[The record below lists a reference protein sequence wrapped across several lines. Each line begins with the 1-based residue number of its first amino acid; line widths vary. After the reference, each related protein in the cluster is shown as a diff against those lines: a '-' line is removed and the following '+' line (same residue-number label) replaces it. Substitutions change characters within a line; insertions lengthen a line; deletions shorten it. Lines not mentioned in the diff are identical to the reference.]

1 MRMFSPTRS
10 GLVPALVA
18 IAVLAPDWASAATDR
33 VGIGGVD
40 LVRIWASGTPPETGK
55 RDLFVADK
63 VFRNEVV
70 ETVRDGALHL
80 RFIDDTEFK
89 LGSDSRATLD
99 SFIYDPASNAGELT
113 LSLKEG
119 LFRLKTG
126 RIKKEGILL
135 ITPVALIEVRGSD
148 VTIEV
153 LKDGTTRVSVSLGEA
168 RMRSQVDGSRL
179 VLTPDGDGGQVAPD
193 GSVAVYAGEVGA
205 GDSGILAG
213 AAFETDPTFQIA
225 NSGSNEDLTE
235 VTYQSASAGQTLS
248 ALSPL
253 AVFDATIQTAL
264 NNMVT
269 GVGFLP
275 AAEGEK
281 QVAALDPTV
290 MTDGTTVSSVV
301 GAVTDTV
308 ISIVASMVTETQVAV
323 GIFGTGSFPNGN
335 GGFETGDFT
344 GFVPIGGFAI
354 ITSLGPLTPTEGQ
367 FMAFLTTGLN
377 AFTGLNAELNNVG
390 GSFSTLTTEPFLLAA
405 GVDTISFDFN
415 FLSDEFPI
423 FVGSVFNDNL
433 EVTISDTQ
441 GNELVFQELA
451 SVNSSTFIDITGT
464 GTGFNGMT
472 GFETTELDV
481 SQFVGTGEL
490 TLDFQIS
497 NVTDTAN
504 DSGLLLDNLILE

>member
-1 MRMFSPTRS
+1 MRIFSPTRS

-18 IAVLAPDWASAATDR
+18 IAVLAPDWASAAADR

-99 SFIYDPASNAGELT
+99 TFIYDPATNAGELT

-135 ITPVALIEVRGSD
+135 VTPVALIEVRGSD

-153 LKDGTTRVSVSLGEA
+153 QPDGTTRVSVSLGEA

-179 VLTPDGDGGQVAPD
+179 VLTPDGDGGQVAPG
-193 GSVAVYAGEVGA
+193 GSVEVYAGEVGA
-205 GDSGILAG
+205 GDSGILEG
-213 AAFETDPTFQIA
+213 AAFETDPTFQITNTGVA
-225 NSGSNEDLTE
+225 EDMAE
-235 VTYQSASAGQTLS
+235 VIFQSASAGQTPS

-253 AVFDATIQTAL
+253 AVFDDATQTAL
-264 NNMVT
+264 QTTVT
-269 GVGFLP
+269 AVGLLP
-275 AAEGEK
+275 AADGTI
-281 QVAALDPTV
+281 QVAALDPTF
-290 MTDGTTVSSVV
+290 MTDGTTMSNVV
-301 GAVTDTV
+301 DTV
-308 ISIVASMVTETQVAV
+308 TSVVTETQVAV

-344 GFVPIGGFAI
+344 GFMVSGEVAI
-354 ITSLGPLTPTEGQ
+354 IMSLGPLTAPEGQ
-367 FMAFLTTGLN
+367 FMAFLSTGGAAVGATT
-377 AFTGLNAELNNVG
+377 
-390 GSFSTLTTEPFLLAA
+390 STITTEPFALPA
-405 GVDTISFDFN
+405 GVDTISFEFN
-415 FLSDEFPI
+415 FLSNEFPDFI
-423 FVGSVFNDNL
+423 KAGFNDTL
-433 EVTISDTQ
+433 VATINGTQETVLADVDTS
-441 GNELVFQELA
+441 N
-451 SVNSSTFIDITGT
+451 FIDITGT

-472 GFETTELDV
+472 GFETVELDV
-481 SQFVGTGEL
+481 SQFVGTGDL
-490 TLDFQIS
+490 TLEVKIFDEGDAAF
-497 NVTDTAN
+497 
-504 DSGLLLDNLILE
+504 DSAVLLDNLELK